1 MKRLRSAIRSVQILE
16 NDAADR
22 SGVMFMALDKARI
35 GDAEYRKGWIERLF
49 TAIGPQI
56 LDAAKAG
63 KSLFAEV
70 SK

>member
-1 MKRLRSAIRSVQILE
+1 
-16 NDAADR
+16 
-22 SGVMFMALDKARI
+22 MFMALDKARI